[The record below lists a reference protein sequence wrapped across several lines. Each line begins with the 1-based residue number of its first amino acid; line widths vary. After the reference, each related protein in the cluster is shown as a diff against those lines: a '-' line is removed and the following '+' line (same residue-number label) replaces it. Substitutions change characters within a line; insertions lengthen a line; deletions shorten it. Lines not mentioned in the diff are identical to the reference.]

1 MSRFKEIEGHKDYL
15 IYDDGRVYSCKRKIF
30 LSYRFNQ
37 NGYKYVNL
45 CKNGKYKSKSIH
57 RLVCES
63 FIDNPNGYR
72 EVNHIDGDKSNNDYT
87 NLEWCDRSM
96 NMKHASKL
104 GLLHINKGE
113 ASNLSKL
120 TKDDIDEIRSMY
132 NTGVYSMSHIGKK
145 FKVSKGAILMII
157 NKKTWRWYGDDINKN
172 CSLA

>member
-1 MSRFKEIEGHKDYL
+1 MMMVGFIL
-15 IYDDGRVYSCKRKIF
+15 VKRKIF

-72 EVNHIDGDKSNNDYT
+72 EVNHIDGGKSNNDYT

-132 NTGVYSMSHIGKK
+132 NTGVYSMSYIGKK

-172 CSLA
+172 CSLV

>member
-1 MSRFKEIEGHKDYL
+1 M
-15 IYDDGRVYSCKRKIF
+15 
-30 LSYRFNQ
+30 
-37 NGYKYVNL
+37 
-45 CKNGKYKSKSIH
+45 
-57 RLVCES
+57 CES